1 MIAGIK
7 KNSKYVYLIFYKKSK
22 KALNNSVR
30 GFFTEKKKELKRK
43 LFIKMNFC
51 ISRTCKSIFYGFKC
65 F

>member
-1 MIAGIK
+1 MIARIK
-7 KNSKYVYLIFYKKSK
+7 KNSKYLYFIFDKKNK

-43 LFIKMNFC
+43 FFIKMNFC
-51 ISRTCKSIFYGFKC
+51 ISKTCKSIFYRFKC